1 MTFGLTQA
9 QYQILEELLI
19 KPLQRNKA
27 EVYVFGSRARGT
39 QHPFS
44 DIDILYKEGNGN
56 EVAESE
62 IGQIKEALEESK
74 LPIKVDLVNDKYLA
88 ASYRPSVE
96 NDRILIKKVDL

>member
-62 IGQIKEALEESK
+62 IGQIKEALEESTNFSN
-74 LPIKVDLVNDKYLA
+74 L
-88 ASYRPSVE
+88 
-96 NDRILIKKVDL
+96 ILEFHCAIVKKVLNFTIEV